1 MFSTGFGYVAKVGNA
16 VVTVGVVLVFGWRNK
31 FERIDS
37 ALFYDGANVWL
48 WGRFTALVYGVF
60 PSFWE
65 YKHYFMVVYP
75 VGQGTQPPL
84 DI

>member
-48 WGRFTALVYGVF
+48 
-60 PSFWE
+60 
-65 YKHYFMVVYP
+65 
-75 VGQGTQPPL
+75 
-84 DI
+84 